1 MINKYI
7 LYIYNQS
14 MVSRSL
20 GKARLININL
30 KISSYII
37 VKLLKTREKEKILKV
52 VSGKE
57 KYRLKNQLT
66 GYFSIEL
73 TCH

>member
-1 MINKYI
+1 
-7 LYIYNQS
+7 